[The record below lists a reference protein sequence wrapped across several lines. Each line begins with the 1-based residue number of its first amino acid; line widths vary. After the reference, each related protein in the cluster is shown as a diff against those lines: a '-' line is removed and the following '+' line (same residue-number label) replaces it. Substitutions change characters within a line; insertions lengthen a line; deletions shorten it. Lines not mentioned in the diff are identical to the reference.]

1 MDTLGH
7 HRAPIGWP
15 CDGRYAGQCAI
26 LLDPCHRLTMPLHI
40 LPVDYQNPA
49 HRQAL
54 VMLLDAYAQDPMGGG
69 EALAQ
74 DVKARLCDD
83 LAARTDAASF
93 IAWLNDAPVGLV
105 NCIEGYSTFKAQPLM
120 NIHDIAVLPGH
131 RGAGVGQALLAA
143 AEQHAKDRGCCKLT
157 LEVLTGNARALKS
170 YLGFGFEPY
179 ALDPAAGQ
187 ASFMQKWF

>member
-1 MDTLGH
+1 
-7 HRAPIGWP
+7 
-15 CDGRYAGQCAI
+15 
-26 LLDPCHRLTMPLHI
+26 MPLHI
-40 LPVDYQNPA
+40 LPVDYQNLK
-49 HRQAL
+49 HRHAL

-69 EALAQ
+69 EGLAQ

-93 IAWLNDAPVGLV
+93 IAWLGNAPVGLV

-157 LEVLTGNARALKS
+157 LEVLGQHAGLKKLS
-170 YLGFGFEPY
+170 GLW
-179 ALDPAAGQ
+179 L
-187 ASFMQKWF
+187 